1 MKLDK
6 EENYV
11 TAAKSVFEKD
21 PSVVLYVYGHT
32 HIPSMRKLG
41 SRYIL
46 NTGTWLKRLE
56 RVEAHFRLLPD
67 VYVPSYRLNYFTV
80 RQQEKAIRVGYCVIP
95 KKVPD
100 TLTFLEK
107 LVILGRHKADGEE
120 IPAETFLP

>member
-1 MKLDK
+1 M
-6 EENYV
+6 
-11 TAAKSVFEKD
+11 A
-21 PSVVLYVYGHT
+21 LYIYGHT
-32 HIPSMRKLG
+32 HIPSMRKVG
-41 SRYIL
+41 QRYIL

-80 RQQEKAIRVGYCVIP
+80 GQQDKGIRIGYCVIS

-100 TLTFLEK
+100 DLTFLEK
-107 LVILGRHKADGEE
+107 LVILGKHRSDGEE